1 MTRFVIITVG
11 KTHSGKTTF
20 AKNLEKRMSNS
31 IVIDQDNHAEFL
43 HVFYPGLL
51 PKDGQNTIKHE
62 LTQTVVQH
70 AVNKTNGNIILCNSN
85 RTRNGRLKLLDFYR
99 VSGFTSILVY
109 FDIPIHIL
117 KERIS
122 KSQRSTMILRTVATF
137 EEVLTRQENE
147 DKTKVDE
154 ISAPGED
161 EADYL
166 FVIQN
171 EIEAQTVM
179 NQIITITDR

>member
-20 AKNLEKRMSNS
+20 AKSLEKRMSNS

-43 HVFYPGLL
+43 HAFYPGLL
-51 PKDGQNTIKHE
+51 PKDGQNTIKHD
-62 LTQTVVQH
+62 LTQTIVQH
-70 AVNKTNGNIILCNSN
+70 AVNKTDGNIILCNSN

-99 VSGFTSILVY
+99 VNGFTSILVY
-109 FDIPIHIL
+109 FDIPTHIL
-117 KERIS
+117 EERIS
-122 KSQRSTMILRTVATF
+122 KSQRSTLILRTVSTF

-147 DKTKVDE
+147 DKTKVE
-154 ISAPGED
+154 QVNTPEKD

-166 FVIQN
+166 FVVRN
-171 EIEAQTVM
+171 EIEVQSIM
-179 NQIITITDR
+179 NQIITITER